1 MEIELLDADGRPLVP
16 VTDDDASRRAPDR
29 RASPALVA
37 AAVGV
42 AVACCVM
49 VVGGFVAGAIRS
61 RATDDLERR
70 TTSASASEATSVARS
85 GALEATDPAIALQ
98 VLQSPGVVVEST
110 GPPADRAMVVE
121 VPRPATTQLSTF
133 VGDDGL
139 QQRRYRVAATT
150 LPSQPGVAGRTVVAA
165 ALPLD
170 PVEAADGPLRWAAI
184 VLAAFTGLGTA
195 LATRRRLQRR
205 PG

>member
-1 MEIELLDADGRPLVP
+1 
-16 VTDDDASRRAPDR
+16 
-29 RASPALVA
+29 
-37 AAVGV
+37 
-42 AVACCVM
+42 M

-121 VPRPATTQLSTF
+121 VPRPATTQQSTF

-139 QQRRYRVAATT
+139 QQLRYRVAATT